1 MPVQSP
7 NHMASKPR
15 PVAGS
20 MNECGGIER
29 RGAVRVAIPFPATV
43 RGMDQTGDRFTLD
56 TVLDNL
62 SSTGLY
68 LRLARLVEPGATLF
82 VVVRLAVVSAQQVA
96 AASVA
101 VRGVVLRAEPQSSG
115 MRGVAILFTRHRFL
129 YAVAT

>member
-1 MPVQSP
+1 MHVQSP

-20 MNECGGIER
+20 MNACGGVER

-68 LRLARLVEPGATLF
+68 LRLARLVEPGAALF
-82 VVVRLAVVSAQQVA
+82 IVVRLTVVPAQQVA
-96 AASVA
+96 GASVA
-101 VRGVVLRAEPQSSG
+101 VRGVVLRSELQPSG
-115 MRGVAILFTRHRFL
+115 MCGVAVRFTRHRFL
-129 YAVAT
+129 YASSA